1 MNRESSIRCL
11 LFERRHYLLMTLLN
25 KKFLLFMWQTFFFY
39 WNFLLGGLGGGDFA
53 KFLYHKLNKMS
64 VEWPFISNNNSFKN
78 IIYYIFPFQCN
89 IQTQWVRG
97 SVLLLREEW
106 FLEIYLFISRWS
118 QITKGVQFF
127 CWRVQTAEKC
137 RLWQKAAQKKRGGG
151 RAGAEYV
158 RLWLINPLG
167 EPAPTL
173 VPW

>member
-1 MNRESSIRCL
+1 
-11 LFERRHYLLMTLLN
+11 
-25 KKFLLFMWQTFFFY
+25 
-39 WNFLLGGLGGGDFA
+39 LGRGHIA

-64 VEWPFISNNNSFKN
+64 MEWPFISNNNSFKN

-127 CWRVQTAEKC
+127 C
-137 RLWQKAAQKKRGGG
+137 
-151 RAGAEYV
+151 
-158 RLWLINPLG
+158 
-167 EPAPTL
+167 
-173 VPW
+173 